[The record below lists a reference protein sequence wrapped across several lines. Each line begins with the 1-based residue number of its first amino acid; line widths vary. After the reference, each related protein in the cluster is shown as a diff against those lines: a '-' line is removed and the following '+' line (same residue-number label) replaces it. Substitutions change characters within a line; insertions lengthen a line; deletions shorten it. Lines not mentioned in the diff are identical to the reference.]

1 VHNEGGNEH
10 RVFEVV
16 KRAITQTGGV
26 LISSDSCTKQLFK
39 DPFPS
44 HDLDN
49 QDASQFTKRLMEG
62 EEDISL
68 PDAKFQIDVTEPKLE
83 SLVSGVVT
91 ILEFITTIF
100 LVDLLSNLCLTING
114 RGRLAAG
121 EGDFVCS
128 NLAWQFWF
136 VVI

>member
-49 QDASQFTKRLMEG
+49 QDASQFTKMEG
-62 EEDISL
+62 EEA
-68 PDAKFQIDVTEPKLE
+68 DAQIDVTEPKLE
-83 SLVSGVVT
+83 SLVSGVT
-91 ILEFITTIF
+91 ILDYQKGSKESLTSIRHISTQ
-100 LVDLLSNLCLTING
+100 LCHE
-114 RGRLAAG
+114 RPS
-121 EGDFVCS
+121 F
-128 NLAWQFWF
+128 
-136 VVI
+136 